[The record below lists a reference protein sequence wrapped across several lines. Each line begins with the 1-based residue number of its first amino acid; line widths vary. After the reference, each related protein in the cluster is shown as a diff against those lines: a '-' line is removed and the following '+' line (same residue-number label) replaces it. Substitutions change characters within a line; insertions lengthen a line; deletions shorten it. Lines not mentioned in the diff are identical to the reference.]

1 MKSIL
6 IFFSRANEN
15 YAVGNLKVGNTEV
28 LANRI
33 KKLINCDLFKCEPV
47 KEYSS
52 NYKECVKEALFNKQN
67 NLRPKLKQYLNN
79 VDEYDYI
86 IVAGPI
92 YFGEYPY
99 EIYSLLDNLNL
110 ENKIIM
116 PLVTHEGSGLGNII
130 KILKSK
136 YPLAIIKDGLAI
148 KGHEVNQSNI
158 DDILINWLKS

>member
-1 MKSIL
+1 MLLFSSRYKS
-6 IFFSRANEN
+6 
-15 YAVGNLKVGNTEV
+15 
-28 LANRI
+28 NRT
-33 KKLINCDLFKCEPV
+33 
-47 KEYSS
+47 Y
-52 NYKECVKEALFNKQN
+52 ECVKEALFNKQN

-110 ENKIIM
+110 VNKIIK
-116 PLVTHEGSGLGNII
+116 PLFTHKWSGLGNII
-130 KILKSK
+130 QILKSK
-136 YPLAIIKDGLAI
+136 YPLAIIKDGLVI

-158 DDILINWLKS
+158 DNILTNWLKF